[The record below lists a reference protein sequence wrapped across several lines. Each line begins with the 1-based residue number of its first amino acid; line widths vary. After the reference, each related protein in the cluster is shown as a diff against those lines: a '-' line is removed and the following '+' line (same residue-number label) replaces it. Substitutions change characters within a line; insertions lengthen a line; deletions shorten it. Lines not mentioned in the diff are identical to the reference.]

1 MATHRHVLL
10 PLQRTQR
17 VSPVGLRG
25 TLNWL
30 GFSGFATLETST
42 EDDGWTTHVLVPG
55 PYAHNLFLEGE
66 APGGDRAFA
75 TLELAAGD
83 TARAIQCGDVSAE
96 VFFYASISKAV
107 YPALLDELAER
118 LHQIM
123 VVRTETFS
131 ALEG

>member
-1 MATHRHVLL
+1 MTTHRHVLL

-30 GFSGFATLETST
+30 GFSGFATLETSA

-66 APGGDRAFA
+66 APVGDRAFSRM
-75 TLELAAGD
+75 EVAAGD
-83 TARAIQCGDVSAE
+83 TPKAVQCGDTSDE
-96 VFFYASISKAV
+96 VFFYISISKAA
-107 YPALLDELAER
+107 YPALLDELTER

-123 VVRTETFS
+123 VVRTETIS
-131 ALEG
+131 TREG

>member
-1 MATHRHVLL
+1 MATYRHVLL

-66 APGGDRAFA
+66 APGGDRVF
-75 TLELAAGD
+75 TRMEVAAGD
-83 TARAIQCGDVSAE
+83 TPRAVQCGDTSDE
-96 VFFYASISKAV
+96 VFFYVSISKAV

-131 ALEG
+131 TREG